1 MKTSTSTQSFKDAH
15 VRPLLKKRKRTEKL
29 QIGIQLDFHFQNRI
43 KNGFLAVL

>member
-15 VRPLLKKRKRTEKL
+15 VRPLLRKRTEKL